1 MSEKQN
7 DEALK
12 KLGRLLDAVSSPGS
26 SLGLSLDKHSE
37 EAIELKRE
45 WFKSVFSGIEKTNSA
60 IEKAQQTIGDL
71 QNDLHTHEQDSYRKL
86 MEVKDAFNLEI
97 KDLRIKYATD
107 LEKIH
112 ERLERNIT
120 RVTEKFDVLPGNLS
134 KVKEDLRLDMSNL
147 KTELLSNIDRVK
159 NNILGIE
166 KDIKEK
172 EIKPLAD
179 KVTNLTI
186 RVAVISCVAGLVGSA
201 IFSIVLAYIKS

>member
-26 SLGLSLDKHSE
+26 SIGLSLDKHSE
-37 EAIELKRE
+37 EAVELKRE
-45 WFKSVFSGIEKTNSA
+45 WFKSVFSGIEKTNNS
-60 IEKAQQTIGDL
+60 IEKAQQAIGDL
-71 QNDLHTHEQDSYRKL
+71 QSNLHTHEQDSYRKL

-134 KVKEDLRLDMSNL
+134 KVKEDLRIDVSNL
-147 KTELLSNIDRVK
+147 KTELLDNIDRVK
-159 NNILGIE
+159 NNILTIE

-172 EIKPLAD
+172 EIKPLTD

-186 RVAVISCVAGLVGSA
+186 RVAVISCIAGLVGSA
-201 IFSIVLAYIKS
+201 VFSIVLAYIKS

>member
-1 MSEKQN
+1 
-7 DEALK
+7 LK

>member
-45 WFKSVFSGIEKTNSA
+45 WFKSVFSGIEKTNTA
-60 IEKAQQTIGDL
+60 IEKAQQAIGNL
-71 QNDLHTHEQDSYRKL
+71 QDDLHTHEQDSYRKL

-134 KVKEDLRLDMSNL
+134 KVKEDLRLDIANL
-147 KTELLSNIDRVK
+147 KTELLSNVDRVK
-159 NNILGIE
+159 NNVLLIE